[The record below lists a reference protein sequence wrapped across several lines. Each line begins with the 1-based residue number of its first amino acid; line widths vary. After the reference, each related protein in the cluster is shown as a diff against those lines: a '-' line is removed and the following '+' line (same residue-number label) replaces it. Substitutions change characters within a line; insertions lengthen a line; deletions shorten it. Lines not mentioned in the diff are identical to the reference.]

1 MIDYRSSNNKG
12 FRYVFIIFDKF
23 SKYTWHI
30 PLKNK
35 NAQTITHEFSKILTT
50 SKRKPTKIEGDRG
63 AEF

>member
-12 FRYVFIIFDKF
+12 FRYIFILFDKF
-23 SKYTWHI
+23 SKYTWHT

-35 NAQTITHEFSKILTT
+35 NAQTIKHEFSKILTT